1 MNQEPNSPHF
11 RRNHA
16 TEAEHRRGTLIQLT
30 GGASRSWF
38 LVMSLRL
45 DIVCFS
51 FLLALSA
58 VPTRAQEAPIRGFL
72 SVEPFE
78 LRLESL
84 VRVEPFRESWRM
96 EGDSIGS
103 VAREAVL
110 ENLATLFES
119 GVNLTSPGKTITFSE
134 RSFRFVVPDLEKG
147 FVEDERENIPVNEAL
162 VGMTLSSTVQGIN
175 DLEIEWLWFA
185 PGQTELVLEI
195 ASRGKPSARKLTPDS
210 SKTTWKLGEALTLPT
225 LQTIPGITR
234 IEHRPL
240 QHLIYLSLA
249 MLLYAAYVVIRDKTK
264 SPSWVGFLLVGGIAV
279 GGLSLKVHTEEIV
292 VPDSAVVEDVIY
304 ALLRNTY
311 HAFDFR
317 DESAIYDTLEASVT
331 GPLLEEVY
339 LEMRK
344 SLELES
350 KGGPRVRVYE
360 IALRDCKEVGSGGL
374 ASGSFQTRADWVTIG
389 EVTHWGHTHERT
401 NKYEAEMT
409 VSAIDDTWKISGLTL
424 LNEERIQKISRRP
437 ADTQP

>member
-1 MNQEPNSPHF
+1 MGS
-11 RRNHA
+11 RSS
-16 TEAEHRRGTLIQLT
+16 IQLT

-38 LVMSLRL
+38 PWMFPRPVIACFLFLVA
-45 DIVCFS
+45 
-51 FLLALSA
+51 LAP
-58 VPTRAQEAPIRGFL
+58 VPSQAQDAPIRGFL

-96 EGDSIGS
+96 EGDSIGFS
-103 VAREAVL
+103 ARQAVL
-110 ENLATLFES
+110 DNLATLFES
-119 GVNLTSPGKTITFSE
+119 GVNLKSPGKTIAFTE
-134 RSFRFVVPDLEKG
+134 RSFRFVVPDPEKG
-147 FVEDERENIPVNEAL
+147 FVEDERQNIPISEAL
-162 VGMTLSSTVQGIN
+162 VGMTLSSTVEGI
-175 DLEIEWLWFA
+175 DGLEIEWLWFA

-210 SKTTWKLGEALTLPT
+210 SKTSWKLDDSVALPT
-225 LQTIPGITR
+225 LQTIPGITSVER
-234 IEHRPL
+234 RPL
-240 QHLIYLSLA
+240 KYLIFLGLA
-249 MLLYAAYVVIRDKTK
+249 MLLYAGFVVIRDKTK
-264 SPSWVGFLLVGGIAV
+264 APSWTGLLLVGGIVV
-279 GGLSLKVHTEEIV
+279 GGLALKVRTREII
-292 VPDSAVVEDVIY
+292 VPETVVVEDVVY

-360 IALRDCKEVGSGGL
+360 IALRDCKEIGTGGL
-374 ASGSFQTRADWVTIG
+374 ETGSFRTKADWVTIG

-437 ADTQP
+437 AETQP

>member
-1 MNQEPNSPHF
+1 
-11 RRNHA
+11 
-16 TEAEHRRGTLIQLT
+16 
-30 GGASRSWF
+30 
-38 LVMSLRL
+38 MSLRL
-45 DIVCFS
+45 VTVCFFS
-51 FLLALSA
+51 LVVLSA
-58 VPTRAQEAPIRGFL
+58 VPSRAKEAPIRGFL

-96 EGDSIGS
+96 EGDAIGPD
-103 VAREAVL
+103 ARQAVL
-110 ENLATLFES
+110 EKLATLFES
-119 GVNLTSPGKTITFSE
+119 GVNLKSPGKIITFSE

-147 FVEDERENIPVNEAL
+147 FVEDERENIPVSEAL
-162 VGMTLSSTVQGIN
+162 VGMTLSSTVEGISE
-175 DLEIEWLWFA
+175 LEIEWLWYA
-185 PGQTELVLEI
+185 PGQAELVLEI

-210 SKTTWKLGEALTLPT
+210 TKTTWKLGESFALPT
-225 LQTIPGITR
+225 LQTIPAINR
-234 IEHRPL
+234 IEHRPSPY
-240 QHLIYLSLA
+240 LISLSLA

-264 SPSWVGFLLVGGIAV
+264 SPRWVGFLLVGAIAL
-279 GGLSLKVHTEEIV
+279 GGFSLKMKTEEIV
-292 VPDSAVVEDVIY
+292 IPDSAVVEDVIY

-360 IALRDCKEVGSGGL
+360 IALRDCKEIGSSGL
-374 ASGSFQTRADWVTIG
+374 ASGSFQTKADWVTIG

-401 NKYEAEMT
+401 NKYEAKMT

-437 ADTQP
+437 AVTQP